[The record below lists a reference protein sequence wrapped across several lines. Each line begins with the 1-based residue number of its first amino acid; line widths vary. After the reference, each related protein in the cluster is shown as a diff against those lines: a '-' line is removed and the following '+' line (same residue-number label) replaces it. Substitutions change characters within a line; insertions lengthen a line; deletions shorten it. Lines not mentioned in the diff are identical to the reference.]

1 MLISKF
7 NINKNVKL
15 FTAIFVIVI
24 ISACTEQ
31 SIVEVQSQPSSSLK
45 PIETVRVDP
54 KPTDSKVWEEVSRI
68 QRVLGIITEIQ
79 ISDGIVESIDLKVNQ
94 NVQPI
99 NNPVDYNYVDQT
111 IHLIVDEALT
121 AAGSFQD
128 KLRLGS
134 AFLVSFAQFSIPPKG
149 EIALASR
156 FSYNYFFYE
165 HNGSYMDT
173 KGQPFDLEAEIRGAT
188 NPTTE
193 PIPKTD
199 KKILYSLDKN
209 QLSKS
214 LTQIPYYQQGK
225 SEPLPEVVLKQFS
238 EGHQPWLSD
247 ALTVALVNCS
257 NLISSEKVD
266 VLSNKSTG
274 NEKKTIIDSERI
286 ITLISSEDTDL
297 KVLMTKPGGISY
309 EITMFAPK
317 GTGVLYVKQIIEITP
332 SS

>member
-1 MLISKF
+1 MPISKF
-7 NINKNVKL
+7 NLYKNVKL
-15 FTAIFVIVI
+15 FTAIFIIVI
-24 ISACTEQ
+24 ISACSEQ
-31 SIVEVQSQPSSSLK
+31 SKVKS
-45 PIETVRVDP
+45 TDP
-54 KPTDSKVWEEVSRI
+54 KVWEEVGRV

-79 ISDGIVESIDLKVNQ
+79 ISDGVVQSIDLKVNK

-121 AAGSFQD
+121 AGGSFQD

-149 EIALASR
+149 EIALATR

-165 HNGSYMDT
+165 HNGSYIDT
-173 KGQPFDLEAEIRGAT
+173 KGQPFDLDAETRRIT

-193 PIPKTD
+193 EPPMPEKD
-199 KKILYSLDKN
+199 RKILYSLDKN
-209 QLSKS
+209 QLSHS
-214 LTQIPYYQQGK
+214 LTQLPYYQQGK
-225 SEPLPEVVLKQFS
+225 SEPLPEVVLKQFN

-247 ALTVALVNCS
+247 PLTVAIVNCS

-266 VLSNKSTG
+266 VLQNKSTG
-274 NEKKTIIDSERI
+274 NENKIIIDSERI
-286 ITLISSEDTDL
+286 ITLISGEDTDL
-297 KVLMTKPGGISY
+297 KVSMTKPGGISY

-332 SS
+332 IR